1 MRLCYL
7 IGYPLGHSMSA
18 LMHNAAFEELGL
30 DYRYELLP
38 VKPEDLGRLVSSTLR
53 LPEVR
58 GANITIP
65 HKVAVMEHLDWI
77 DREASRIGA
86 VNTIVNDEGRLRG
99 YNTDGRGALRAL
111 NEAYGSLKGVKAVI
125 LGAGGAA
132 RAIGYQ
138 VSIYASK
145 LTILNRTLERA
156 VSLSRYLSNL
166 PECQASVSASTL
178 NEGDLKTALRD
189 TDILVNATPVGMRPS
204 VDETPVDGGLL
215 RPELFVFDS
224 VYNPLKTRLLREAE
238 ERGAET
244 LSGVDMLVY
253 QGAAAFRL
261 WTGREAPEKLMRQ
274 SILERLGGG
283 RR

>member
-1 MRLCYL
+1 
-7 IGYPLGHSMSA
+7 MSA

-38 VKPEDLGRLVSSTLR
+38 VKPEDLGSLVSSTLR

-58 GANITIP
+58 GANVTIP

-86 VNTIVNDEGRLRG
+86 VNTIVNDDGRLRG

-111 NEAYGSLKGVKAVI
+111 NEGYGSLEGANVVI

-132 RAIGYQ
+132 RAIGHQ
-138 VSIYASK
+138 ASISASK

-166 PECQASVSASTL
+166 PECRASVSASTL
-178 NEGDLKTALRD
+178 NEDDLKTALRD
-189 TDILVNATPVGMRPS
+189 ADILVNATPVGMLPN
-204 VDETPVDGGLL
+204 VDETPVDGELL

-244 LSGVDMLVY
+244 LSGADMLVY

-274 SILERLGGG
+274 SILETLGGG

>member
-189 TDILVNATPVGMRPS
+189 TDILVNATPVGMLPS

>member
-7 IGYPLGHSMSA
+7 IGYPLDHSVSA

-38 VKPEDLGRLVSSTLR
+38 VKPEDLGSLVFSTLR
-53 LPEVR
+53 RSEVR
-58 GANITIP
+58 GANVTIP

-86 VNTIVNDEGRLRG
+86 VNTIVNDDGRLKG
-99 YNTDGRGALRAL
+99 YNTDGTGALRAL
-111 NEAYGSLKGVKAVI
+111 KEAYGSLEGANVVI

-138 VSIYASK
+138 VSISASK

-166 PECQASVSASTL
+166 PECRASFSASTL
-178 NEGDLKTALRD
+178 SEGDLKTALRD
-189 TDILVNATPVGMRPS
+189 ADILVNATPVGMLPN
-204 VDETPVDGGLL
+204 VDETPVDGELL

-238 ERGAET
+238 ERGAKII
-244 LSGVDMLVY
+244 SGADMLVY

-274 SILERLGGG
+274 SILERLGGSL
-283 RR
+283 R

>member
-1 MRLCYL
+1 
-7 IGYPLGHSMSA
+7 MSA
-18 LMHNAAFEELGL
+18 LMHNAAFDELGL

-38 VKPEDLGRLVSSTLR
+38 VKPEELGSLISSTLR

-58 GANITIP
+58 GANVTIP
-65 HKVAVMEHLDWI
+65 HKVAVMERLDWI

-86 VNTIVNDEGRLRG
+86 VNTIVNDDGRLRG

-111 NEAYGSLKGVKAVI
+111 NEAYGSLEGANVVI

-138 VSIYASK
+138 VSISASK

-156 VSLSRYLSNL
+156 ISLSLYLSNL
-166 PECQASVSASTL
+166 PECRASVSASTL
-178 NEGDLKTALRD
+178 NEDDLKTSLRD
-189 TDILVNATPVGMRPS
+189 ADILVNATPVGMLPN
-204 VDETPVDGGLL
+204 VDETPVDGRLL

-224 VYNPLKTRLLREAE
+224 VYNPLKTRLSKEAE

-253 QGAAAFRL
+253 QGAAAFRI
-261 WTGREAPEKLMRQ
+261 WTGREAPEKLMRK
-274 SILERLGGG
+274 SILERLGGN

>member
-7 IGYPLGHSMSA
+7 IGYPLGHSVSA
-18 LMHNAAFEELGL
+18 LIHNAAFEELGL

-38 VKPEDLGRLVSSTLR
+38 VKPEDLGSIVSSTLR
-53 LPEVR
+53 LPEVK
-58 GANITIP
+58 GTNVTIP

-86 VNTIVNDEGRLRG
+86 VNTIVNDDGRLMG

-111 NEAYGSLKGVKAVI
+111 NEAYGSLKGANVVI

-138 VSIYASK
+138 VSISASK

-166 PECQASVSASTL
+166 PECRASFSASTL
-178 NEGDLKTALRD
+178 NEDDLKTALRD
-189 TDILVNATPVGMRPS
+189 ADILVNATPVGMLPN
-204 VDETPVDGGLL
+204 VDETPVDGELL

-238 ERGAET
+238 ERGAKT
-244 LSGVDMLVY
+244 LSGADMLVY

-274 SILERLGGG
+274 SILERLRGG
-283 RR
+283 RH